1 MLAVGLLELMP
12 HVLVALNSLGMGLAF
27 LIADRHS
34 RTSQALAVMLAGIG
48 ISMGSNV
55 ALILSGLSSP
65 QAAAF
70 VGIPEAIA
78 MIAFLEWILRV
89 RQTVPSHELQVAVGD
104 RVLRFGQGVAVLYAL
119 LALLFPELR
128 SSEFIGAL
136 TGLAATLRP
145 GFWLFMAPILLVAL
159 SGAAS
164 MFLLLNRRPDQP
176 ERVRII
182 AMMFAVP
189 FLVSGFVLP
198 WHYNAVP
205 MVLGQIIFLVGA
217 VQYHVLQGQRGQ
229 FMAQFLSPQVADLV
243 RVRGLKQAMQENFLE
258 ISVVYA
264 DLRGYTA
271 ISEST
276 ASIRVI
282 RLLRDYYE
290 VVGHVVAEF
299 GGTVKDQAGDGIL
312 ILVGAPIEVPDH
324 AQRALAMAR
333 KIRSAGAEL
342 KKRWAQEGIWLGL
355 GLGVATGHV
364 TVGVIGALS
373 RLEYT
378 AVGVPVNLAARLCQQ
393 AGDGE
398 ILVAERSIELAGQ
411 QASSAGLEV
420 REPVALKG
428 FSEPVGHFSLA

>member
-1 MLAVGLLELMP
+1 
-12 HVLVALNSLGMGLAF
+12 
-27 LIADRHS
+27 
-34 RTSQALAVMLAGIG
+34 
-48 ISMGSNV
+48 
-55 ALILSGLSSP
+55 
-65 QAAAF
+65 
-70 VGIPEAIA
+70 
-78 MIAFLEWILRV
+78 
-89 RQTVPSHELQVAVGD
+89 
-104 RVLRFGQGVAVLYAL
+104 
-119 LALLFPELR
+119 
-128 SSEFIGAL
+128 
-136 TGLAATLRP
+136 
-145 GFWLFMAPILLVAL
+145 
-159 SGAAS
+159 
-164 MFLLLNRRPDQP
+164 
-176 ERVRII
+176 
-182 AMMFAVP
+182 
-189 FLVSGFVLP
+189 
-198 WHYNAVP
+198 
-205 MVLGQIIFLVGA
+205 
-217 VQYHVLQGQRGQ
+217 
-229 FMAQFLSPQVADLV
+229 MAQFLSPQVADLV

-290 VVGHVVAEF
+290 VVGHVVAEY

-411 QASSAGLEV
+411 QISSAGLEV
-420 REPVALKG
+420 REPVPLKG